1 MPTSVLRFQD
11 THTRIG
17 FHLLVCDIFLIY
29 WPKAMRDFAITW
41 CWLSYVHLL
50 LKNHWSRYSN
60 LSQIWAES
68 SLWYLLSELC
78 QMIARIIQHVW
89 CYYKQNEGLNYKQI
103 QSSHILL
110 PNELKFKQQLH
121 FREKDDICFPFCR
134 HILHFADF

>member
-1 MPTSVLRFQD
+1 MAGVCTNIFCVMWDLGGWVVGVCTNIFCVMWNLGGWVVGVINFWPEDQMPTSVLRFQD

-17 FHLLVCDIFLIY
+17 FHLLVCDILLIY

-50 LKNHWSRYSN
+50 LRNHWSRYSN

-78 QMIARIIQHVW
+78 QMITRIIQHVW
-89 CYYKQNEGLNYKQI
+89 CYYK
-103 QSSHILL
+103 
-110 PNELKFKQQLH
+110 
-121 FREKDDICFPFCR
+121 
-134 HILHFADF
+134 